1 MNNNDDIEI
10 LDDLD
15 DASKAS
21 SSTDQNIHHKEVVS
35 PYSSKP
41 SVTGM
46 NANSPRIAP
55 NDTFVKPKEVATPP
69 SPSPNPSPAP
79 VNQEVP
85 STPKDKGIRPVTLLI
100 LFVVILIAIFFL
112 PYTEKVFKY
121 FSSNNQDS
129 VVQEVTVGKL
139 ICTLEHDDHN
149 NSYQYEEIYSFRDKK
164 VESLE
169 HTVIIQGN
177 ADYLY
182 ERNSECQLLQ
192 DNVDPSM
199 NVTVSCDLSR
209 NQMVETQYFNLI
221 NFDSSLLSTAFIE
234 AGGIYPNAKAGDSYR
249 SVQRSLEMSGYECK
263 VQ

>member
-69 SPSPNPSPAP
+69 TPSPNPSPAP

-85 STPKDKGIRPVTLLI
+85 STPKGKGIRPVTLLI

-149 NSYQYEEIYSFRDKK
+149 NSYQYYFIFPRKK
-164 VESLE
+164 KLE
-169 HTVIIQGN
+169 HPKRKKGHIKRGELRDGAVK
-177 ADYLY
+177 
-182 ERNSECQLLQ
+182 
-192 DNVDPSM
+192 
-199 NVTVSCDLSR
+199 
-209 NQMVETQYFNLI
+209 
-221 NFDSSLLSTAFIE
+221 
-234 AGGIYPNAKAGDSYR
+234 GIF
-249 SVQRSLEMSGYECK
+249 
-263 VQ
+263 